1 MTDFTDLLYECFLVV
16 YGKEYF
22 SKEQFNEED
31 YYGLF
36 CGCFP
41 ATVEANKLEEESEQ
55 DARFEVARA
64 LILKAFRIAFHLAF
78 DNSVNY
84 MLGEELPH

>member
-1 MTDFTDLLYECFLVV
+1 M
-16 YGKEYF
+16 
-22 SKEQFNEED
+22 
-31 YYGLF
+31 
-36 CGCFP
+36 
-41 ATVEANKLEEESEQ
+41 EANKLEEESEQ